1 VHGAILVILAL
12 ALGTA
17 PSTRA
22 QSPRPAGFGPTIE
35 ASAGYTYLNLSV
47 PSVGRANLNGFDTT
61 LTTNLTERFG
71 ICGDFSYAQASR
83 TLSYDKASSVTT
95 LTGGPVIYLVR
106 KKNYS
111 LYAHTVFGGA
121 RVETTVPIQ
130 ARLLS
135 GYVARFAFAAGGGVQ
150 YHYSPSIS
158 FQLGADYLHTQ
169 FAQSETSFQGQNN
182 LRAVVSFV
190 YHFSSQRK

>member
-1 VHGAILVILAL
+1 VYASILVTLAL
-12 ALGTA
+12 VLGTA

-61 LTTNLTERFG
+61 LTTNLTEHFG
-71 ICGDFSYAQASR
+71 ICGDFSYARASQ
-83 TLSYDKASSVTT
+83 TLSYNKASSVKT

-106 KKNYS
+106 RNNYT
-111 LYAHTVFGGA
+111 LYAHALFGGA
-121 RVETTVPIQ
+121 RVETTVP
-130 ARLLS
+130 LPTGPLS
-135 GYVARFAFAAGGGVQ
+135 GYVVRFAFAAGGGVQ
-150 YHYSPSIS
+150 YRFSPRIS
-158 FQLGADYLHTQ
+158 FRLGADYLQTQ
-169 FAQSETSFQGQNN
+169 FAQSETSFQGQSNF
-182 LRAVVSFV
+182 RAVVSFV